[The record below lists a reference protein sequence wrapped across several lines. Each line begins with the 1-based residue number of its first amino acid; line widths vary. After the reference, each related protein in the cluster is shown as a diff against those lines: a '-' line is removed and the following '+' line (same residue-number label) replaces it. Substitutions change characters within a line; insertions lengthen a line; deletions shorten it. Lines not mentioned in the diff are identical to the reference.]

1 MYGKIGRAVLYA
13 QLPDCREGQR
23 RNACRLPGCR
33 RHPRSQKIEVGRD
46 PFVPVV
52 NGEIAFPDEK
62 VSNTAR
68 RLGVVSRAKL
78 GQEDSDCL
86 HALYLEG
93 SGDHAWLVVEIGCS
107 GLTRSRLAFGMEGG
121 RIVQGV
127 GDGGRA

>member
-1 MYGKIGRAVLYA
+1 M
-13 QLPDCREGQR
+13 
-23 RNACRLPGCR
+23 
-33 RHPRSQKIEVGRD
+33 
-46 PFVPVV
+46 PVV

-107 GLTRSRLAFGMEGG
+107 GFDSITL
-121 RIVQGV
+121 GV
-127 GDGGRA
+127 WNGGRANRSGRRRWWTGLS